1 MSTDIDINQQFRK
14 FLDIVFPHYRG
25 VHLEVVEGGYK
36 LFGEF
41 YPSLDAVDIAL
52 DRARKSIVN
61 SLKQNKHEH
70 QEKDNAPE

>member
-1 MSTDIDINQQFRK
+1 MNPDIDINQQFRK

-41 YPSLDAVDIAL
+41 YPSLDAVDEKINQIHSTFGESIN
-52 DRARKSIVN
+52 RIKSSKN
-61 SLKQNKHEH
+61 SK
-70 QEKDNAPE
+70 